1 MLGTVFNIQRFSLFD
16 GPGIRTVVF
25 LKGCPLKCIWC
36 HNPEGL
42 EKKPQIMYDPSRCI
56 ACGECAGICE
66 KGHIIRDGMH
76 GYNRTACIACG
87 ECTSAC
93 PTGTLSVAGKEMT
106 VDEVIA
112 EVMRDESLY
121 RESGGGITLS
131 GGEPLYQSEFSI
143 AVLAAAKEKRLSTC
157 IETSGYASQD
167 VITRIAKYTDTF
179 YYDYKATGDE
189 EHSRLCGVP
198 QTVILRNLSLLDE
211 LDANVTLRCPIVP
224 GQNQTPE
231 HIKGIANTAA
241 LHSSVK
247 QIHLEP
253 FHSLGKSK
261 AEKLGQT
268 DVFDTS
274 VPNKE
279 DLMRYC
285 KEITDICGKNC
296 TIS

>member
-1 MLGTVFNIQRFSLFD
+1 MLGTIFNIQRFSLFD
-16 GPGIRTVVF
+16 GPGVRTVVF
-25 LKGCPLKCIWC
+25 LKGCPLKCVWC

-42 EKKPQIMYDPSRCI
+42 EKKPQIMYDPTRCI
-56 ACGECAGICE
+56 GCGECAAICS
-66 KGHIIRDGMH
+66 KGHLVQDGMH
-76 GYNRTACIACG
+76 GYNRAVCISCG
-87 ECTSAC
+87 KCTSAC

-106 VDEVIA
+106 VDEVIT

-143 AVLAAAKEKRLSTC
+143 AVLSSAKEKGLSTC
-157 IETSGYASQD
+157 IETSGYASED

-179 YYDYKATGDE
+179 YYDYKATGDQ
-189 EHSRLCGVP
+189 EHIRLCGVP

-261 AEKLGQT
+261 AEKLGQA
-268 DVFDTS
+268 DVFDTV

-285 KEITDICGKNC
+285 KEITDACGKEC
-296 TIS
+296 IIS